1 MKKVLDNFIVLE
13 GLDGSG
19 TTTQLEKIAERFDR
33 DERSVHA
40 TFEPTT
46 SALGKIVRSVLKKE
60 VVTTPLALAMMF
72 AADRED
78 HLNNPVHGLTHML
91 DRGETVLCDRYIFS
105 SLAYQSIDCTYERI
119 AELNDFPYPA
129 YVFYIDTPTEVCMQ
143 RIYRRDVKRELF
155 EEDVYLNKVREL
167 YEKSFADLP
176 QEVTFIR
183 IDGSKPIDTI
193 TEEIV
198 DILKKHGLL

>member
-33 DERSVHA
+33 DEKAVHA

-46 SALGKIVRSVLKKE
+46 SALGKLVRSVLKKDL
-60 VVTTPLALAMMF
+60 VTTPLALAMMF

-78 HLNNPVHGLTHML
+78 HLNNPVHGITHRL
-91 DRGETVLCDRYIFS
+91 SGGETVICDRYIFS
-105 SLAYQSIDCTYERI
+105 SLAYQSIDCTYDRVSQ
-119 AELNDFPYPA
+119 LNDFPYPA
-129 YVFYIDTPTEVCMQ
+129 FIFYIDTPTEVCMQ
-143 RIYRRDVKRELF
+143 RIYRRDVQRELF
-155 EEDVYLNKVREL
+155 EEDAYLNKVRQL
-167 YEKSFADLP
+167 YEKSFTDLP
-176 QEVTFIR
+176 KEVTFVR
-183 IDGSKPIDTI
+183 IDGSKPIETV

-198 DILKKHGLL
+198 EILKQYHVL